1 MMQTSDR
8 SPRFAPDAPKATY
21 RHRDF
26 LRFLMCQP
34 FYWMLLFLVV
44 EALLAASTTALIIQA
59 GRDMGEEEFLIS
71 DFVWIVVAQSAA
83 YLVGATS
90 WVFAERAG
98 FGAFGRYMLRFA
110 RDNRHQ
116 PALLTDKTQRDQVEP
131 FLTNEVF
138 HILFE
143 LIYELEADLKLFFGL
158 VFNSIVLGFAIDA
171 GLPVV
176 YASVFF
182 LLLALQWLVR
192 TPVAAAYLAQQRTT
206 NRMIGLTYT
215 AWDNITTGNRY
226 NYRLWHAG
234 FKLRLRDALG
244 AQIRAILAREG
255 IAAVSGIFALV
266 VVFSYLAWVAGQ
278 NRLDPGMLIAL
289 AATLPR
295 QIELSYNVHG
305 LASGWNDL
313 LAVWTRIGGACAA
326 MRPAPDAGFEGRI
339 RFEGVALSQAGVEV
353 ACASVEEAMARVQA
367 LPTGRLLVRGSNG
380 SGKSTLLVAL
390 KARLG
395 SQAFYWPTS
404 DKLAFL
410 FSAAQLDSAADA
422 EDGDDNHATGGTGQ
436 TDTDSS
442 WSVLDSTVQPDS
454 TPNST
459 LTSSQPTL
467 PAKPAIHAA
476 HGMHGTSDPLP
487 SRVAATLPK
496 APGFSSGERQL
507 KSLQE
512 IVARTDARVYLL
524 DEWDANL
531 DAKNRAAAE
540 ALVASLAAR
549 ALVVEISH
557 RDRV

>member
-1 MMQTSDR
+1 M
-8 SPRFAPDAPKATY
+8 AAY

-26 LRFLMCQP
+26 LRFLMCTP
-34 FYWMLLFLVV
+34 FYWMLLFLIV

-59 GRDMGEEEFLIS
+59 GRDMAEEDFLIS
-71 DFVWIVVAQSAA
+71 DFAWIVAAQSAA

-138 HILFE
+138 HIFFE

-158 VFNSIVLGFAIDA
+158 IFNSIVLGFAIDA

-176 YASVFF
+176 YASVFV
-182 LLLALQWLVR
+182 LLLGLQWLVR

-206 NRMIGLTYT
+206 NRMIGHTYT

-234 FKLRLRDALG
+234 FKARLRDALG

-266 VVFSYLAWVAGQ
+266 VVFSYLAWVAGRH
-278 NRLDPGMLIAL
+278 RLDVGMLIAL

-326 MRPAPDAGFEGRI
+326 MRPAPDARFEARI
-339 RFEGVALSQAGVEV
+339 RFEGVALSQHGVTV
-353 ACASVEEAMARVQA
+353 PCASVDEAMARVHG

-390 KARLG
+390 KGRLG
-395 SQAFYWPTS
+395 SRAFYWPTS
-404 DKLAFL
+404 DKLAFV
-410 FSAAQLDSAADA
+410 FASAQAGSADGEADP
-422 EDGDDNHATGGTGQ
+422 DDA
-436 TDTDSS
+436 DTS
-442 WSVLDSTVQPDS
+442 WSALDSTVTPESKPYFPASPGPTGAQPPRD
-454 TPNST
+454 
-459 LTSSQPTL
+459 
-467 PAKPAIHAA
+467 
-476 HGMHGTSDPLP
+476 
-487 SRVAATLPK
+487 AATASK
-496 APGFSSGERQL
+496 APGFSSGEKQL

>member
-1 MMQTSDR
+1 MTQA
-8 SPRFAPDAPKATY
+8 SPKSASISPAAPAPAY

-26 LRFLMCQP
+26 LRFLMCRP
-34 FYWMLLFLVV
+34 FYWMLLFLIV

-59 GRDMGEEEFLIS
+59 GNDMANEDFLIS
-71 DFVWIVVAQSAA
+71 DFAWIVAAQSAA

-138 HILFE
+138 HIFFE

-158 VFNSIVLGFAIDA
+158 IFNSIVLGFAIDA

-176 YASVFF
+176 YASVFV
-182 LLLALQWLVR
+182 LLLAVQWLVR

-206 NRMIGLTYT
+206 NRMIGHTYT

-234 FKLRLRDALG
+234 FKARLRDALG
-244 AQIRAILAREG
+244 AQIRAIMAREG
-255 IAAVSGIFALV
+255 IAAVSGVFALM
-266 VVFSYLAWVAGQ
+266 VVFTYLAWVAGHNVQ
-278 NRLDPGMLIAL
+278 NTALLIAL

-295 QIELSYNVHG
+295 QIDLSYNVHG

-326 MRPAPDAGFEGRI
+326 MRPAPDAKFEARI
-339 RFEGVALSQAGVEV
+339 RFQGIALFDGAQSVP
-353 ACASVEEAMARVQA
+353 CATVDEALAHVQA
-367 LPTGRLLVRGSNG
+367 RPTGRLLVRGGNG
-380 SGKSTLLVAL
+380 AGKSTLLVAL
-390 KARLG
+390 KGRLG

-404 DKLAFL
+404 DKLAFV
-410 FSAAQLDSAADA
+410 FSAAQVDSTEEDDA
-422 EDGDDNHATGGTGQ
+422 NGDASESGAE
-436 TDTDSS
+436 SS
-442 WSVLDSTVQPDS
+442 WSVLDSTVLPDS
-454 TPNST
+454 KPATPGA
-459 LTSSQPTL
+459 QGTL
-467 PAKPAIHAA
+467 PPRGLAAAPKAPA
-476 HGMHGTSDPLP
+476 
-487 SRVAATLPK
+487 
-496 APGFSSGERQL
+496 APGFSSGEKQL

-512 IVARTDARVYLL
+512 IATRTHARVYLL

-540 ALVASLAAR
+540 ALVARLAAR
-549 ALVVEISH
+549 AVVVEISH